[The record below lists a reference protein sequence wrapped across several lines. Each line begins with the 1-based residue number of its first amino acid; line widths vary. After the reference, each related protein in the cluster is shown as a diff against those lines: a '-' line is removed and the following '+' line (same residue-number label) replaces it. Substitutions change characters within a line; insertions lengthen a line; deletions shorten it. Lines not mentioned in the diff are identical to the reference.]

1 MSDRALTLPVGG
13 WRVGRV
19 LFLVWCGRVAGRAPL
34 CLFLSAFS
42 AICVLVTVV
51 FVPCGFS
58 CFGACW
64 FGGVL

>member
-1 MSDRALTLPVGG
+1 M
-13 WRVGRV
+13 GRV
-19 LFLVWCGRVAGRAPL
+19 LVSGLYGRNVGRAPL